1 MSHSTEWPG
10 MDSTLGKFCKFRPS
24 RRLGIWGWAQ
34 PLESFANLD
43 LLNAWGWAQ
52 PLESFANLD
61 LLNACILPFRRLK
74 KTVNLKGCYS
84 KSYGDA
90 KLLLFNLIFGE
101 GREGFMFYL
110 RAWSTSL
117 LGLIVGG

>member
-1 MSHSTEWPG
+1 M
-10 MDSTLGKFCKFRPS
+10 
-24 RRLGIWGWAQ
+24 
-34 PLESFANLD
+34 ESFANLD

-61 LLNACILPFRRLK
+61 LLDAWGWAQPLESFANLDLLNAWILPFRRLK